1 MFLERGSST
10 RFSASDFFVYKSSPA
25 LDFFE
30 FGFKFAEILEK
41 EHESAVTETMLIQFK
56 LMLKGQSSEI

>member
-1 MFLERGSST
+1 MDL
-10 RFSASDFFVYKSSPA
+10 SPA

-41 EHESAVTETMLIQFK
+41 EHESAVTETMLIQLK
-56 LMLKGQSSEI
+56 LMLKGQSSEILILLFDIYW